1 MEIRD
6 THTYFIAGV
15 IVTALVAV
23 MLGSAREREEIAMI
37 EVAVSPSPQAI
48 EDLYRSSSYL
58 VIATLSAPVRS
69 SAHEAPTDNVRLVVV
84 AEKLPGRDGELE
96 CGSLLYGQPAC
107 HLFLEP
113 INAFGLKYQ
122 KYLGVFSG
130 RFVAGEV
137 TFVPPNTIELI
148 SSDGDAGHGYLNVWN
163 INIASGSLMLVKEEI
178 LRP

>member
-1 MEIRD
+1 MELRD
-6 THTYFIAGV
+6 THAHFIVGV

-23 MLGSAREREEIAMI
+23 ALGGAPERTETTRIA
-37 EVAVSPSPQAI
+37 ATPSPSPQAI
-48 EDLYRSSSYL
+48 EDLYRSSPFF
-58 VIATLSAPVRS
+58 VVAALSASVRS
-69 SAHEAPTDNVRLVVV
+69 DTYEDPANNVRLVVV

-96 CGSLLYGQPAC
+96 CGSLLYGDPAC

-113 INAFGLKYQ
+113 INARGLKYQ

-130 RFVAGEV
+130 RFVADEV

-163 INIASGSLMLVKEEI
+163 INIASGSLVLVKEEA